1 MYNMMIRNRNNHEMN
16 LLNDRFFDN
25 FFRMDPFFD
34 APAFR
39 VDVRESADAYELN
52 AELPGMKQDQIE
64 IVAQEG
70 VLTISANMN
79 AERKSDKNGHIYTER
94 RTGTFRRSFN
104 LEGIRED
111 AITAR
116 YEDGILTLHLPKVK
130 PEEEKPQIHRI
141 AIAGPAAQA
150 NASAQKNA

>member
-1 MYNMMIRNRNNHEMN
+1 MYNMMIRNHNNREMN
-16 LLNDRFFDN
+16 LLNDRFFDS

-39 VDVRESADAYELN
+39 VDVQENADAYELS
-52 AELPGMKQDQIE
+52 AELPGMKQDQID
-64 IVAQEG
+64 IVAQDG

-79 AERKSDKNGHIYTER
+79 NERKSDKNGYLYTER

-130 PEEEKPQIHRI
+130 PEEEKPQVRRI
-141 AIAGPAAQA
+141 AIAGPSVQA
-150 NASAQKNA
+150 NAPEQENA